1 MYKYILF
8 IAVIFTQL
16 IAGYDVYDVYDV
28 GDQISSV
35 DQNLNFDYCYPS
47 DSLSSTF
54 SFVKHS
60 GKVIMIEMSAT
71 W

>member
-16 IAGYDVYDVYDV
+16 IAGYDV
-28 GDQISSV
+28 GDQISSA

-60 GKVIMIEMSAT
+60 GKVFMIEMSAT

>member
-16 IAGYDVYDVYDV
+16 IAGYDVYDV

-60 GKVIMIEMSAT
+60 GKVFMIEMSAT

>member
-8 IAVIFTQL
+8 IAVIVTQL
-16 IAGYDVYDVYDV
+16 IAGYDVYDV